1 MDAAV
6 RIERVYRK
14 VRLSRSLHG
23 ILRENMRR
31 TRPAFALLLILLA
44 VVAGPA
50 AAQQSSPPA
59 ARRGKDTARATA
71 VLVNEDLVEDRASP
85 VLGNPQ
91 GDVTMVE
98 FFDYR
103 CPFCKLMAPKLL
115 RLIAA
120 DPQLRLVMKEYP
132 ILSPQSVTAAR
143 AALVASRHGR
153 YAAFHQAMY
162 RLDGPFDEAKLLDV
176 AKQVGLD
183 PAVVRKEMSAPWID
197 AELRRNLALGQ
208 IIGITGTPAFVV
220 DHKLLLG
227 AVPLSTLR
235 RLIAD
240 ERKTSGAGK

>member
-1 MDAAV
+1 M
-6 RIERVYRK
+6 
-14 VRLSRSLHG
+14 
-23 ILRENMRR
+23 ILRARSR
-31 TRPAFALLLILLA
+31 LLPFLALLVL
-44 VVAGPA
+44 VASPA
-50 AAQQSSPPA
+50 AAQQSSNPPA
-59 ARRGKDTARATA
+59 RRDKNEARAVA

-115 RLIAA
+115 RLITA

-143 AALVASRHGR
+143 VALVASRHGR
-153 YAAFHQAMY
+153 YAAFHRAMY
-162 RLDGPFDEAKLLDV
+162 GLDGPFDESKLLDV

-183 PAVVRKEMSAPWID
+183 PAVVRKEMNVPWID

-227 AVPLSTLR
+227 AVPLSTLK

-240 ERKTSGAGK
+240 ERKTNGAGK

>member
-1 MDAAV
+1 M
-6 RIERVYRK
+6 
-14 VRLSRSLHG
+14 
-23 ILRENMRR
+23 ILRARSR
-31 TRPAFALLLILLA
+31 LLPFLALLVL
-44 VVAGPA
+44 VASPA
-50 AAQQSSPPA
+50 AAQQSSNPPA
-59 ARRGKDTARATA
+59 RRDKNEARAVA

-143 AALVASRHGR
+143 VALVASRHGR
-153 YAAFHQAMY
+153 YAAFHRAMY
-162 RLDGPFDEAKLLDV
+162 GLDGPFDESKLLDV

-183 PAVVRKEMSAPWID
+183 PAVVRKEMNVPWID

-208 IIGITGTPAFVV
+208 IIGVTGTPAFVV
-220 DHKLLLG
+220 DHKVLLG
-227 AVPLSTLR
+227 AVPIATLK

-240 ERKTSGAGK
+240 VRKTNGAGK

>member
-1 MDAAV
+1 MIFRAAS
-6 RIERVYRK
+6 
-14 VRLSRSLHG
+14 RLLP
-23 ILRENMRR
+23 LL
-31 TRPAFALLLILLA
+31 ALLILA
-44 VVAGPA
+44 ASPA
-50 AAQQSSPPA
+50 AAQQSSAPPA
-59 ARRGKDTARATA
+59 RHDKNEARAVA

-143 AALVASRHGR
+143 VALVASRHGR
-153 YAAFHQAMY
+153 YAAFHRAMY
-162 RLDGPFDEAKLLDV
+162 GLDGPFDESKLLDV

-183 PAVVRKEMSAPWID
+183 PAVVRKEMNVPWID

-208 IIGITGTPAFVV
+208 IIGVTGTPAFVV
-220 DHKLLLG
+220 DHKVLLG
-227 AVPLSTLR
+227 AVPIATLK

-240 ERKTSGAGK
+240 ARKTNGAGK

>member
-1 MDAAV
+1 MTF
-6 RIERVYRK
+6 RTHL
-14 VRLSRSLHG
+14 RLL
-23 ILRENMRR
+23 
-31 TRPAFALLLILLA
+31 PLLLALA
-44 VVAGPA
+44 LGAGPA
-50 AAQQSSPPA
+50 AAQRASAPPA
-59 ARRGKDTARATA
+59 GQSEDTARASA
-71 VLVNEDLVEDRASP
+71 ILVNEDLVEDQASP
-85 VLGNPQ
+85 VLGNPH

-143 AALVASRHGR
+143 VALVASRHGR

-162 RLDGPFDEAKLLDV
+162 ELDGPFDESKLLDV
-176 AKQVGLD
+176 AKAVGLD
-183 PAVVRKEMSAPWID
+183 PAVVRTEMNAPWID

-208 IIGITGTPAFVV
+208 ITGITGTPAFVV

-227 AVPLSTLR
+227 AVPIATLK

-240 ERKTSGAGK
+240 VRRTNGAAK

>member
-1 MDAAV
+1 MICRAAC
-6 RIERVYRK
+6 
-14 VRLSRSLHG
+14 RLLP
-23 ILRENMRR
+23 LL
-31 TRPAFALLLILLA
+31 ALLILA
-44 VVAGPA
+44 VGPA
-50 AAQQSSPPA
+50 AAQQSPAPPA
-59 ARRGKDTARATA
+59 PDDHYEARTLSVR
-71 VLVNEDLVEDRASP
+71 VNEDLVEDRASP

-91 GDVTMVE
+91 GDVTMIE

-143 AALVASRHGR
+143 VALVASRHGR

-162 RLDGPFDEAKLLDV
+162 GLDGPFDESKLLDV

-183 PAVVRKEMSAPWID
+183 PAVVRKEMNVPWID

-208 IIGITGTPAFVV
+208 IIGVTGTPAFVV
-220 DHKLLLG
+220 DHNVLLG
-227 AVPLSTLR
+227 AVPIATLK

-240 ERKTSGAGK
+240 ARKTNGPGK

>member
-1 MDAAV
+1 MIFRAAS
-6 RIERVYRK
+6 
-14 VRLSRSLHG
+14 RLLPLLG
-23 ILRENMRR
+23 
-31 TRPAFALLLILLA
+31 LLILA
-44 VVAGPA
+44 ASPA
-50 AAQQSSPPA
+50 AAQQSSAPPA
-59 ARRGKDTARATA
+59 RHDKNEARAVA

-143 AALVASRHGR
+143 VALVASRHGR

-162 RLDGPFDEAKLLDV
+162 GLDGPFDESKLLDV

-183 PAVVRKEMSAPWID
+183 PAVVRKEMNVPWID

-208 IIGITGTPAFVV
+208 ITGITGTPAFVV

-227 AVPLSTLR
+227 AVPIATLK

-240 ERKTSGAGK
+240 VRRTNGAAK

>member
-1 MDAAV
+1 M
-6 RIERVYRK
+6 
-14 VRLSRSLHG
+14 
-23 ILRENMRR
+23 ILRA
-31 TRPAFALLLILLA
+31 RPRLLPFLALLVL
-44 VVAGPA
+44 VASPA
-50 AAQQSSPPA
+50 AAQQSSNPPA
-59 ARRGKDTARATA
+59 RRDKNEARAVA

-143 AALVASRHGR
+143 VALVASRHGR
-153 YAAFHQAMY
+153 YAAFHRAMY
-162 RLDGPFDEAKLLDV
+162 GLDGPFDESKLLDV

-183 PAVVRKEMSAPWID
+183 PAVVRKEMNVPWID

-208 IIGITGTPAFVV
+208 IIGITGTPTFVV

-227 AVPLSTLR
+227 AVPLSTLK

-240 ERKTSGAGK
+240 ERKTNGAGK

>member
-1 MDAAV
+1 MTF
-6 RIERVYRK
+6 RTHL
-14 VRLSRSLHG
+14 RLL
-23 ILRENMRR
+23 
-31 TRPAFALLLILLA
+31 PLLLALA
-44 VVAGPA
+44 LGAGPA
-50 AAQQSSPPA
+50 AAQRASAPPA
-59 ARRGKDTARATA
+59 GQSEDTARASA
-71 VLVNEDLVEDRASP
+71 ILVNEDLVEDQASP
-85 VLGNPQ
+85 VLGNPH

-143 AALVASRHGR
+143 VALVASRHER

-162 RLDGPFDEAKLLDV
+162 ELDGPFDEAKLLDV

-183 PAVVRKEMSAPWID
+183 PAAVRKEMDAAWID

-227 AVPLSTLR
+227 AVPIATLR
-235 RLIAD
+235 GLIA
-240 ERKTSGAGK
+240 EARKTSGAGK